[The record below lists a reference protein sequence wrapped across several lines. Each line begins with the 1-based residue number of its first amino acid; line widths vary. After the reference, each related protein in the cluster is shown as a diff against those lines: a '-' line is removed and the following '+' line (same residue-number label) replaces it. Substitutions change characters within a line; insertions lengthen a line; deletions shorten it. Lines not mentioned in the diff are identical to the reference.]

1 MPKKNP
7 SSRSKSNILIIGT
20 ALIALLCLGTASL
33 AVWSRLNKS
42 GAEPQKVSL
51 PSTSF
56 MPTKV
61 QLKVAFTPTPLKIAS
76 SPSAT
81 TTQITP
87 TIVALPL
94 VTVQAQATQEELP
107 IDEYVNPNGGVTI
120 AVPSGG
126 RYIVVGDSISYGS
139 TMLGKTN
146 YESICEHRWPYLEQ
160 LALETGIQS
169 TASLD
174 RGDSMKTPFYTE
186 KTALGQ
192 VINYCNPP
200 EGTPLLNTTVPGSN
214 TNEWLS
220 DLAYYPA
227 LVDSLNR
234 PENNVVLFLIGADI
248 FAEKIG
254 KNPIT
259 AAEYEQNVGKLLAY
273 LTSFK
278 KVVYVGYIP
287 HVRVGT
293 FISSS
298 ELEATNQKIDEFN
311 KRLASIITSDGY
323 QNSENGQK
331 VDLGQQELI
340 QDGIDMWVNAIQ
352 AGPKLDQVTD
362 TFTADMYAKDGLHF
376 HPEGYNLIG
385 KAWAEAL
392 KSPIQVN
399 KAYKVK

>member
-1 MPKKNP
+1 MSEKNP
-7 SSRSKSNILIIGT
+7 SLRIKSNILIIGAVFIT
-20 ALIALLCLGTASL
+20 FLCLGTAIL
-33 AVWSRLNKS
+33 AVWSRSNKV
-42 GAEPQKVSL
+42 GAEQPQVGLPLPSPMPATVQMNVSL
-51 PSTSF
+51 TPTSF
-56 MPTKV
+56 
-61 QLKVAFTPTPLKIAS
+61 KIAS
-76 SPSAT
+76 SPLST
-81 TTQITP
+81 TTQTTP
-87 TIVALPL
+87 TSLALPI
-94 VTVQAQATQEELP
+94 VTVQVQATPEELP
-107 IDEYVNPNGGVTI
+107 INEYKNPNGGVTV

-139 TMLGKTN
+139 TMQGQTN

-160 LALETGIQS
+160 LALETGIKS

-174 RGDSMKTPFYTE
+174 RGDSMKTPFYSE
-186 KTALGQ
+186 KTVLGK
-192 VINYCNPP
+192 VINYCDPP
-200 EGTPLLNTTVPGSN
+200 EGTPLLNTSVPGSN

-234 PENNVVLFLIGADI
+234 PENNVILFLIGADI

-254 KNPIT
+254 KPPVT
-259 AAEYEQNVGKLLAY
+259 VDEYEQNVGQLLVY

-287 HVRVGT
+287 HVRVGS

-311 KRLASIITSDGY
+311 QRLASIIASNGY

-331 VDLGQQELI
+331 VDFGQQELI
-340 QDGIDMWVNAIQ
+340 QDGLDLWVNAIQ

-362 TFTADMYAKDGLHF
+362 TFSADMYAKDGLHF

-392 KSPIQVN
+392 KSPIQVI
-399 KAYKVK
+399 KAFKEN